1 MARHDPDVSIT
12 RYLLTQCCIGG
23 ALGALF
29 GLMLLVTDVAG
40 IGTLVAGSPLT
51 IVVVIAGAVCTFLPL
66 VIATAVGLLA
76 YC

>member
-1 MARHDPDVSIT
+1 
-12 RYLLTQCCIGG
+12 
-23 ALGALF
+23 
-29 GLMLLVTDVAG
+29 MLLATDVAG
-40 IGTLVAGSPLT
+40 VGTLVAGSPLT